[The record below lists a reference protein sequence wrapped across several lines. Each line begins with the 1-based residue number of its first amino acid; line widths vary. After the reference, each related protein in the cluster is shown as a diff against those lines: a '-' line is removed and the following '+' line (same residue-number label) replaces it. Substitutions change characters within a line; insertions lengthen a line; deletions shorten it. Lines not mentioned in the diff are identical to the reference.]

1 MKIDNSIKKTGGLQ
15 IGATDARG
23 SKGAEKAGG
32 AAKASTAKAASSTGS
47 TQQGVQISSQLQAL
61 AGSEG
66 VFDTQKVAEIK
77 AAIAEGKFKVDPEK
91 VANGLLDSVK
101 DLIHTRKA

>member
-1 MKIDNSIKKTGGLQ
+1 MKIDNSIKKTGSVPV
-15 IGATDARG
+15 GATEARG
-23 SKGAEKAGG
+23 SKGADKAGG
-32 AAKASTAKAASSTGS
+32 AAGAAKASSSSSASA
-47 TQQGVQISSQLQAL
+47 QQGVQISSQLQAL

>member
-1 MKIDNSIKKTGGLQ
+1 MKIDNSIKKTGSLP
-15 IGATDARG
+15 IGAAETRG
-23 SKGAEKAGG
+23 GKGAEKTGG
-32 AAKASTAKAASSTGS
+32 AARVNTAGTA
-47 TQQGVQISSQLQAL
+47 QQGVQISSQLQAL

-77 AAIAEGKFKVDPEK
+77 AAIAEGRFQVDPEK

-101 DLIHTRKA
+101 DLIHSRKA

>member
-1 MKIDNSIKKTGGLQ
+1 MKIDNSIKKTGSLP
-15 IGATDARG
+15 ISSAEARG
-23 SKGAEKAGG
+23 SKAADKTGG
-32 AAKASTAKAASSTGS
+32 AAKAGTAGAA
-47 TQQGVQISSQLQAL
+47 QQGVQVSSQLQAL

-77 AAIAEGKFKVDPEK
+77 AAIAEGRFQVDPEK

>member
-1 MKIDNSIKKTGGLQ
+1 VKIDNSIKKTGSLPV
-15 IGATDARG
+15 GATEARG
-23 SKGAEKAGG
+23 SKGAEKTGS
-32 AAKASTAKAASSTGS
+32 AAKANSASSS
-47 TQQGVQISSQLQAL
+47 SSAQQGVQVSSQLQAL

>member
-1 MKIDNSIKKTGGLQ
+1 MKIDNSIKKTGSLPLGS
-15 IGATDARG
+15 TEARG
-23 SKGAEKAGG
+23 NKAADKTGG
-32 AAKASTAKAASSTGS
+32 AAKAGSASTA
-47 TQQGVQISSQLQAL
+47 QQSVQISSQLQAL

-77 AAIAEGKFKVDPEK
+77 AAIAEGRFQVDPEK

>member
-1 MKIDNSIKKTGGLQ
+1 MKIDNSIKKTGGLPL
-15 IGATDARG
+15 GATETRG
-23 SKGAEKAGG
+23 GKGAEKTGG
-32 AAKASTAKAASSTGS
+32 AAKTGAAAT

-61 AGSEG
+61 AGGEG

-77 AAIAEGKFKVDPEK
+77 AAIAEGRFQVDAEK
-91 VANGLLDSVK
+91 VAAGLLDSVK

>member
-1 MKIDNSIKKTGGLQ
+1 MLKKP
-15 IGATDARG
+15 ARR
-23 SKGAEKAGG
+23 AKAG
-32 AAKASTAKAASSTGS
+32 AAGS
-47 TQQGVQISSQLQAL
+47 PQQGVQISSQLQAL

-77 AAIAEGKFKVDPEK
+77 AAIAEGRFQVDPEK

>member
-1 MKIDNSIKKTGGLQ
+1 MKIDNSIKKSGSLP
-15 IGATDARG
+15 IGASDARG
-23 SKGAEKAGG
+23 SKGAEKTGG
-32 AAKASTAKAASSTGS
+32 AAKASSASSTAS

-77 AAIAEGKFKVDPEK
+77 AAIAEGRFKVDPEK

>member
-1 MKIDNSIKKTGGLQ
+1 MKIDNSIKKTGSLPV
-15 IGATDARG
+15 GATEARG
-23 SKGAEKAGG
+23 SKGADKAAG
-32 AAKASTAKAASSTGS
+32 AASATKTSASSS

>member
-1 MKIDNSIKKTGGLQ
+1 VKIDNSIKKTGSLP
-15 IGATDARG
+15 IGASEARG
-23 SKGAEKAGG
+23 GKGAEKTAG
-32 AAKASTAKAASSTGS
+32 AAKAAPASSA
-47 TQQGVQISSQLQAL
+47 QQGVQISSQLQAL

-77 AAIAEGKFKVDPEK
+77 AAIAEGRFKVDPEK

>member
-1 MKIDNSIKKTGGLQ
+1 MKIDNSTKKTGSLPVGS
-15 IGATDARG
+15 TEARG
-23 SKGAEKAGG
+23 SKGAEKAAGAAG
-32 AAKASTAKAASSTGS
+32 AAKASASSS
-47 TQQGVQISSQLQAL
+47 AQQGVQISSQLQAL